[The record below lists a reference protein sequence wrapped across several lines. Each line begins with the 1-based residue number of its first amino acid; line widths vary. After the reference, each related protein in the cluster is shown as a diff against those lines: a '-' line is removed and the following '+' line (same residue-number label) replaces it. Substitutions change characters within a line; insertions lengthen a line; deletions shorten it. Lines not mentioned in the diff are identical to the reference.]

1 MNHCED
7 LEFQLQKVSLA
18 IQEVFEDVYNTEK
31 EMQERIKN

>member
-1 MNHCED
+1 MNHRED
-7 LEFQLQKVSLA
+7 VEFQLQKVSLV